1 MSTLRWLSGLLL
13 LAACGDHEPSA
24 MIVAPEVPPL
34 VPKPPAIHIVLRDGD
49 SMMPMPGRAIIY
61 PVGSTPKPD
70 FKSDG
75 ATASVIAQGVI
86 GAPEGVLLV
95 TGEGTVGVPTGTYDL
110 LLLQGTEYESVR
122 KTVTVAADAVTQV
135 DVTLEHS
142 VKTDGWLAADM
153 HLHTKRSFDSKLL
166 AAHRVVS
173 EVVSGVHVLVPTEH
187 GFHYDFSDLI
197 KSLDYGQR
205 AVSIPGSEYNFQGG
219 HAGIYPVVYDPTGP
233 FLGAPPWQEWP
244 KPNMA
249 DPETYFP
256 LIHQQ
261 AGSPLVVIN
270 HPRLPPDLGYFLNIR
285 WRPGLPLST
294 AGLFDGMEILNGYA
308 MRPPEVADL
317 LHDWFTL
324 LNQGLR
330 VVGLGNSDSHRID
343 WLRAGYPRTWLQ
355 FPTSE
360 PSRLLPS
367 DLREAI
373 LKMRAVASN
382 GPFVMLSVD
391 GKGLG
396 ETVSVKGGM
405 ITATITAD
413 APGWVDLTRLQIYRN
428 GVLAQEIPI
437 TGRKHPALSTQV
449 MLNVPADGWIVVLAL
464 GDLPLPSDV
473 IGAVN
478 GGQALPIALTNPI
491 WLDADGDGKVTPS
504 NMVPLRPLPWKQAA
518 LKAGSERGQILE
530 LLHAP
535 LDCEPFEYPEWL
547 R

>member
-13 LAACGDHEPSA
+13 LVAACDHEPVPH
-24 MIVAPEVPPL
+24 IVAPAEPL
-34 VPKPPAIHIVLRDGD
+34 PIPSPPAIHIVLRDGD

-61 PVGSTPKPD
+61 PTGATPKPD

-75 ATASVIAQGVI
+75 ATASILAPGVI

-95 TGEGTVGVPTGTYDL
+95 TGDGTVGVPAGTYDL

-122 KTVTVAADAVTQV
+122 KSVTVATDAVTEV
-135 DVTLEHS
+135 AVTLEHTVQTS
-142 VKTDGWLAADM
+142 GWLAADM
-153 HLHTKRSFDSKLL
+153 HIHTKRSFDSKLL

-173 EVVSGVHVLVPTEH
+173 EVASGIQVIVPTEH
-187 GFHYDFSDLI
+187 GYHYDLSDLI
-197 KSLDYGQR
+197 RTFNYGTR

-219 HAGIYPVVYDPTGP
+219 HAGIYPVVYDPKGP
-233 FLGAPPWQEWP
+233 LLGAPPWQEWP

-294 AGLFDGMEILNGYA
+294 AGLFDGIEILNGYA
-308 MRPPEVADL
+308 MRPTDIADL
-317 LHDWFTL
+317 LADWFAL

-330 VVGLGNSDSHRID
+330 VVGLGNSDTHRID
-343 WLRAGYPRTWLQ
+343 WLRAGHPRTWLGLA
-355 FPTSE
+355 TSD
-360 PSRLLPS
+360 PARVLPS
-367 DLREAI
+367 DLRDAL

-382 GPFVMLSVD
+382 GPFVQLKVD
-391 GKGLG
+391 GKELG
-396 ETVSVKGGM
+396 ETVTVQSGK
-405 ITATITAD
+405 ITATISAD
-413 APGWVDLTRLQIYRN
+413 APAWVDLTRLQIYRN
-428 GVLAQEIPI
+428 GALIQEIPI
-437 TGRKHPALSTQV
+437 TSRTHPALQTQV
-449 MLNVPADGWIVVLAL
+449 KLDIPTDGWITVLAL
-464 GDLPLPSDV
+464 GDLPLPTDV
-473 IGAVN
+473 IGAVS

-491 WLDADGDGKVTPS
+491 WLDADGDGKVTPP
-504 NMVPLRPLPWKQAA
+504 NTVPARPLPWKQAMLTA
-518 LKAGSERGQILE
+518 DHDRAQVLE

-535 LDCEPFEYPEWL
+535 LDCEPFEYPDWL
-547 R
+547 K

>member
-1 MSTLRWLSGLLL
+1 MSTRRWLSGLFLL
-13 LAACGDHEPSA
+13 WATCGDEPISY
-24 MIVAPEVPPL
+24 VVVPEVPAVAPSA
-34 VPKPPAIHIVLRDGD
+34 PAIHIVLRDSD

-61 PVGSTPKPD
+61 PVGMTPKPD

-75 ATASVIAQGVI
+75 ATASVLAPGVI

-95 TGEGTVGVPTGTYDL
+95 SGDATIGLPIGTYDL
-110 LLLQGTEYESVR
+110 ILLQGTEYESVR
-122 KTVTVAADAVTQV
+122 KTVSVTADAVTQV
-135 DVTLEHS
+135 DVTLEHT
-142 VKTDGWLAADM
+142 VKTEGWLAADM
-153 HLHTKRSFDSKLL
+153 HIHSRRSFDSKLL

-173 EVVSGVHVLVPTEH
+173 EVVSGIQVLVPTEH
-187 GFHYDFSDLI
+187 GYHYDLSDLI
-197 KSLDYGQR
+197 KTLDYGSR

-219 HAGIYPVVYDPTGP
+219 HAGIYPVVFDPNGP

-256 LIHQQ
+256 LVHQQ
-261 AGSPLVVIN
+261 AGSPLIVIN

-285 WRPGLPLST
+285 WRPGMPLKT
-294 AGLFDGMEILNGYA
+294 AGLFDAMEVLNGYA
-308 MRPPEVADL
+308 MQPHEVAEL
-317 LHDWFTL
+317 LQDWFTL

-330 VVGLGNSDSHRID
+330 VTGLGNSDTHRID

-360 PSRLLPS
+360 PSRVIPS
-367 DLREAI
+367 DLRDA
-373 LKMRAVASN
+373 LLSMRAVGSN
-382 GPFVMLSVD
+382 GPFVTMSAE
-391 GKGLG
+391 GKGIG
-396 ETVSVKGGM
+396 DTVKVQSGNVSVS
-405 ITATITAD
+405 ITAD

-428 GVLAQEIPI
+428 GVLFTEIPI
-437 TGRKHPALSTQV
+437 TSRSHPALSTKV
-449 MLNVPADGWIVVLAL
+449 DVDVPSDGWIVALAL
-464 GDLPLPSDV
+464 GDAPLPTDV

-478 GGQALPIALTNPI
+478 AGRALPMAFTNPI

-504 NMVPLRPLPWKQAA
+504 SSVPPRPLPWKQSMLASDQDRA
-518 LKAGSERGQILE
+518 QLLE

-535 LDCEPFEYPEWL
+535 LDCEPFEYPSWL